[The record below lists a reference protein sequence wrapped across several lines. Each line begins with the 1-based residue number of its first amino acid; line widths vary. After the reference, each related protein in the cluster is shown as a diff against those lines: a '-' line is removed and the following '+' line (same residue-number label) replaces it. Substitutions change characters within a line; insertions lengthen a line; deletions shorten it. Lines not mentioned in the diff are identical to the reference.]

1 VIVRWGLDALP
12 EVLAQLGIERPL
24 AITDNVFGGVEL
36 PGVGR
41 RFDGAQPHADL
52 AGVRAALEVAG
63 DADGLVALG
72 GGSVIDTAKAVS
84 KELDVPIV
92 SVPTTYAGAEWT
104 HWYGNR
110 DAATR
115 TKPAGMDARVEGIVY
130 EVELTV
136 GLPREAS
143 GGTALNALTHAAEAL
158 YAPGR
163 TSETDEHALQ
173 GTRKIA
179 AALPRVL
186 EDGSDRV
193 ARRELL
199 EGAAHAGEAM
209 LAGMAAAHGIAQ
221 VLGGRYGLPHGTMN
235 AIALPPVLR
244 FNAQD
249 ADTAPAIRAFADALG
264 ADDAATRVEELG
276 GLFGAGRLRDH
287 GVPEE
292 DLPEVAELSAARP
305 ATQANPRPVSADDAL
320 AILRSVW

>member
-1 VIVRWGLDALP
+1 MIVEWGLDELP
-12 EVLAQLGIERPL
+12 AVLRRLGIERPL
-24 AITDNVFGGVEL
+24 VITDNVFSHVEV
-36 PGVGR
+36 PGVDR

-52 AGVRAALEVAG
+52 KGVRAAIEVAG

-72 GGSVIDTAKAVS
+72 GGSVIDTTKAVS

-92 SVPTTYAGAEWT
+92 SIPTTYAGAEWT

-110 DAATR
+110 DSETR

-130 EVELTV
+130 EVDLTM

-158 YAPGR
+158 YAAGR
-163 TSETDEHALQ
+163 TADSDEQALA

-186 EDGSDRV
+186 EDGSDRE
-193 ARRELL
+193 ARLELL
-199 EGAAHAGEAM
+199 QGAAHAGAAM

-235 AIALPPVLR
+235 AISLPPVLR
-244 FNAQD
+244 FNREHAS
-249 ADTAPAIRAFADALG
+249 AAEAIGRFAEAMG
-264 ADDAATRVEELG
+264 AEDAAARVEELSA
-276 GLFGAGRLRDH
+276 LFGAGRLRDH

-305 ATQANPRPVSADDAL
+305 ATQANPRPVSPEDAL
-320 AILRSVW
+320 AMLRSVW